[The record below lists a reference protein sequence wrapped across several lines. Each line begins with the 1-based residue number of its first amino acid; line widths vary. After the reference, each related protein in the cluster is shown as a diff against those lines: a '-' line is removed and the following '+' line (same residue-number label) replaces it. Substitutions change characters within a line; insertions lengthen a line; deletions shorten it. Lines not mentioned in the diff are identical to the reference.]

1 MRPEEPLAVE
11 QKENLIVEAYRAI
24 SKLEETIPAY
34 LNDASDII
42 GSDPQELNILY
53 PPSSKERG
61 CISSGSPKK
70 KAKDSK
76 PEKAREEIEEPEEWD
91 TKEEV
96 VGRFDEHGNFVVD
109 EAAPTAD
116 ESSNGEDWITVE
128 QKTKKRR
135 QKEKEEQLT
144 YTAVHHPEQKKESA
158 PIKKHVPVEESDVD
172 SDGFKIV
179 HDKKGKK
186 NRKPLK

>member
-1 MRPEEPLAVE
+1 MRPEEPLAME

-34 LNDASDII
+34 LNDASDVI

-76 PEKAREEIEEPEEWD
+76 LEKAREEIEEPEEWD

-109 EAAPTAD
+109 DAAPTAD

-128 QKTKKRR
+128 QKTKKEDRKKKKSSSHTQQCTIQNRR
-135 QKEKEEQLT
+135 KSLHLLKSTRQL
-144 YTAVHHPEQKKESA
+144 KKVMW
-158 PIKKHVPVEESDVD
+158 IVMD
-172 SDGFKIV
+172 SK
-179 HDKKGKK
+179 
-186 NRKPLK
+186 